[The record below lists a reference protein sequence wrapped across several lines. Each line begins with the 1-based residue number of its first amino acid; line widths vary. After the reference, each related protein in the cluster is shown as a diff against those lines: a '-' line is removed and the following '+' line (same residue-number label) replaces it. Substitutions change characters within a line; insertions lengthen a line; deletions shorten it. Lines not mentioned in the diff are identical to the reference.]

1 MIGYKD
7 ILFDLPDTEYAYE
20 SDTFADDVEAMRQQ
34 QDGEPISAA
43 FSRSSCLGDNAIR
56 VKLAFATLSRSCSSS

>member
-20 SDTFADDVEAMRQQ
+20 SDAFADDVEAMRQQ
-34 QDGEPISAA
+34 QDGMESRTMLSANNIRISYE
-43 FSRSSCLGDNAIR
+43 
-56 VKLAFATLSRSCSSS
+56 